1 MQPAGMGTVL
11 LHRHVVSTRLM
22 SCTSF
27 APALDAASRA
37 QYFTEHLPSGLFRVQ
52 DGAEDG
58 VAWRVT
64 PDPFPLAPSTLAAI
78 ETLGKDLLSFYRAL
92 NALYLRS
99 ARGTAPAFIAEE
111 LDRGKPEQ
119 IVKLARQNRF
129 KQDVPRVI
137 RPDLILT
144 DDGYVA
150 SELDSVPGGMG
161 FVAAMGRT
169 YCEIGIDSIGGAD
182 GIAER
187 FAEMVS
193 GIAGSPHPTVAIVV
207 SEESA
212 DYRGELRWL
221 ASRIDELG
229 LADVVVCAPQE
240 IFFTEEALFVRRE
253 DGREAKIDV
262 LYRNFELFDLLNIP
276 KQELILYAARHNR
289 VKMSPP
295 PKPHLEEKSAFAL
308 FHHPGLRALWRA
320 ELGAATD
327 ERLLGIFPRTWI
339 VDPRP
344 LPWQAAIID
353 LSANGVPVQDWS
365 QLEDLGKSERDY
377 VIKPSGFSELAW
389 GSRGVKVANDLT
401 RDGWRDALQDALK
414 MFDRTPHV
422 LQRFHKGKRVRVP
435 YLDRSSGEV
444 KEMDGRVR
452 LCPYYF
458 VVGDDARLG
467 GILATIAPADKRLIH
482 GMTDAIMAP
491 CRVADDGY

>member
-1 MQPAGMGTVL
+1 MP
-11 LHRHVVSTRLM
+11 
-22 SCTSF
+22 CTSV
-27 APALDAASRA
+27 APALDAAGRA
-37 QYFTEHLPSGLFRVQ
+37 RYVTENLQPGLFRVP
-52 DGAEDG
+52 DGAENT
-58 VAWRVT
+58 VPWRVT
-64 PDPFPLAPSTLAAI
+64 PEPFPLRPSTVAAI
-78 ETLGKDLLSFYRAL
+78 ETLGNDLLAFYRAL

-99 ARGTAPAFIAEE
+99 ARGTAPAYIAEE

-144 DDGYVA
+144 DDGYIA

-161 FVAAMGRT
+161 FLGAMSQT
-169 YCEIGIDSIGGAD
+169 YCAIGEDSVGGVD
-182 GIAER
+182 GIPQR
-187 FAEMVS
+187 FAEML
-193 GIAGSPHPTVAIVV
+193 AGLAGNERPTVAIVV

-212 DYRGELRWL
+212 DYRNEMRWL
-221 ASRIDELG
+221 ANRIDALG
-229 LADVVVCAPQE
+229 LADVLVCIPQE
-240 IFFTEEALFVRRE
+240 IVFSEEALFVRRE

-289 VKMSPP
+289 VKITPP
-295 PKPHLEEKSAFAL
+295 PKAHMEEKSSFAL

-320 ELGAATD
+320 ELGDTVY

-344 LPWQAAIID
+344 LPWQGVIAD
-353 LSANGVPVQDWS
+353 LSAGGAPVHDWA

-377 VIKPSGFSELAW
+377 VLKPSGFSELAW

-401 RDGWRDALQDALK
+401 KDAWREALHAAMK
-414 MFDRTPHV
+414 SFDKTPYI
-422 LQRFHKGKRVRVP
+422 LQRFHKGRRVRVP
-435 YLDRSSGEV
+435 FLSTSSNEI

-458 VVGDDARLG
+458 VVGDATRLG
-467 GILATIAPADKRLIH
+467 GILATVAPADKRLIH

-491 CRVADDGY
+491 CRIADDGF

>member
-1 MQPAGMGTVL
+1 
-11 LHRHVVSTRLM
+11 M
-22 SCTSF
+22 SCTSV
-27 APALDAASRA
+27 APELDAVGRA
-37 QYFTEHLPSGLFRVQ
+37 RYVTEHLPPGLFRVP
-52 DGAEDG
+52 DGIAG
-58 VAWRVT
+58 AVAWRVS
-64 PDPFPLAPSTLAAI
+64 PEPFPLAPKTVAAI
-78 ETLGKDLLSFYRAL
+78 ETLGNDLLAFYRAL

-150 SELDSVPGGMG
+150 SELDSVPGGLG
-161 FVAAMGRT
+161 FTGALART
-169 YCEIGIDSIGGAD
+169 YCEIGSDSIGGAD
-182 GIAER
+182 GMPER
-187 FAEMVS
+187 FAEMLASV
-193 GIAGSPHPTVAIVV
+193 AQNEHPTVAVVV

-212 DYRGELRWL
+212 DYRGELTWL
-221 ASRIDELG
+221 AGRVNLAG
-229 LADVVVCAPQE
+229 AADVVVCAPADVV
-240 IFFTEEALFVRRE
+240 FTEEALFVRRA
-253 DGREAKIDV
+253 DGRETKIDV
-262 LYRNFELFDLLNIP
+262 LYRNFELFDLLNIS

-289 VKMSPP
+289 VRMTPP
-295 PKPHLEEKSAFAL
+295 PKAHFEEKSSFAL
-308 FHHPGLRALWRA
+308 FHHPGLRSFWRA
-320 ELGAATD
+320 ELGNATD

-344 LPWQAAIID
+344 LPWQGTIAD
-353 LSANGVPVQDWS
+353 LTANGVPVHDWS

-377 VIKPSGFSELAW
+377 VLKPSGFSELAW

-401 RDGWRDALQDALK
+401 KDGWREALRDAQASFEK
-414 MFDRTPHV
+414 TPYI

-435 YLDRSSGEV
+435 FLSTSSGEI

-458 VVGDDARLG
+458 VVGDETRLG
-467 GILATIAPADKRLIH
+467 GILATVASADKRLIH
-482 GMTDAIMAP
+482 GMSDAIMAS
-491 CRVADDGY
+491 CRVADDGF